1 MKNLDNLCLQM
12 IWSYIQKNLRIH
24 KKKKKINQPNKIFLE
39 LINEFIKV
47 MGCKINTQK
56 SMSKLKWK
64 VRKQAHYTKI
74 L

>member
-1 MKNLDNLCLQM
+1 MVLYTEKPKDSQ
-12 IWSYIQKNLRIH
+12 
-24 KKKKKINQPNKIFLE
+24 KKKKKKTTNQPNKTFLE